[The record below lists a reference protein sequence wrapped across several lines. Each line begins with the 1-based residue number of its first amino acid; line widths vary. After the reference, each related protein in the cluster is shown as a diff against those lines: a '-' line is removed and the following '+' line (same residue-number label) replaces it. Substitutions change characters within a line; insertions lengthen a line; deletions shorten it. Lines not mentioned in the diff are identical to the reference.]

1 MPTARIDARI
11 RVNLPVV
18 LADDTVH
25 GTTVDLSVSGMG
37 LHIPE
42 PADLSERT
50 DFRLLLP
57 TGHVVQGE
65 CRVLRRDRPGH
76 WGVVFSHVL
85 PLDIAHLRLYLYE
98 SLGQQLHL
106 ETASWRR

>member
-25 GTTVDLSVSGMG
+25 GETTDLSVTGMRIQ
-37 LHIPE
+37 IPE
-42 PADLSERT
+42 PASLSERT

-65 CRVLRRDRPGH
+65 CRVLHRYGSGH
-76 WGVVFSHVL
+76 WGVVFSHVP

-98 SLGQQLHL
+98 LLGRELYA
-106 ETASWRR
+106 EAASWRR